1 MSVGKL
7 SFGRAAVVANLA
19 VCVSV
24 AAVGLAASGCSG
36 AASKPRLPSAL
47 VAPKLKQD
55 HHAWLDALASD
66 GPENSQ
72 EQDRAQIR
80 RIRGISAILSEPA
93 PDQKIQIN
101 TYRGQIP
108 AAPRSE
114 VSKSVAINYESIPL
128 MEEKT
133 PTSSSLGAEFK
144 LVRQDQTPKC
154 PAGMEPR
161 RKVTWQLKSSW
172 TSPMVAKI
180 DSFVLPS
187 LKLGN
192 GQYEDPQQ
200 TLETL
205 REYVGDAEWGGFTT
219 STATKDAIDY
229 SRFSGS
235 FDRLSA
241 KAKTMGSVHA
251 PALVSDTLYA
261 FRRCVSG
268 CNAPLTS
275 DQRVEEVTLIGPP
288 ALWLGSSGALAEQ
301 KLQPDQAFT
310 IVKSLVRPGGSASLQ
325 LMTWDD
331 GVRQF
336 HGGAPSANPGQ
347 QLVGKKVQDYT
358 LDIVWQ
364 SSSTPDVTLY
374 INESDATAEQLAPY
388 SPYNYYGGGYG
399 GYGEYQQPDCYPSY
413 NERGYDLY

>member
-1 MSVGKL
+1 MSLGKL
-7 SFGRAAVVANLA
+7 SLGRTAIVSCIGLGLVV
-19 VCVSV
+19 
-24 AAVGLAASGCSG
+24 SGCSS

-93 PDQKIQIN
+93 PEQKLQIN
-101 TYRGQIP
+101 TYRGQLP
-108 AAPRSE
+108 AAARSE
-114 VSKSVAINYESIPL
+114 ISKSVAINYESIPL
-128 MEEKT
+128 MEDKT
-133 PTSSSLGAEFK
+133 PTSSVAGSEFK
-144 LVRQDQTPKC
+144 LVRQDLTPKC
-154 PAGMEPR
+154 PQGMEPR
-161 RKVTWQLKSSW
+161 RKVTWQLKSGWS
-172 TSPMVAKI
+172 SPLVAKI
-180 DSFVLPS
+180 DAFVLPS

-200 TLETL
+200 QLETL
-205 REYVGDAEWGGFTT
+205 REYVGDAEWGGFLS
-219 STATKDAIDY
+219 STATKDSIDY

-235 FDRLSA
+235 FDKLNA
-241 KAKTMGSVHA
+241 KAKTMGTVKA
-251 PALVSDTLYA
+251 TALVSDTLYA

-275 DQRVEEVTLIGPP
+275 DQRVEEVTIIGPP
-288 ALWLGSSGALAEQ
+288 ALWLGSSGGLAEQ

-331 GVRQF
+331 GVRMF
-336 HGGAPSANPGQ
+336 HGGTPSMNGQ
-347 QLVGKKVQDYT
+347 ALVGKKVQDYT
-358 LDIVWQ
+358 IDVVWQ
-364 SSSTPDVTLY
+364 SNSTPDLTLY

-388 SPYNYYGGGYG
+388 TPYNYYGAGYNGGSD
-399 GYGEYQQPDCYPSY
+399 YQAPDCYPYY
-413 NERGYDLY
+413 NERGYDYY

>member
-1 MSVGKL
+1 MSLGKL
-7 SFGRAAVVANLA
+7 SFGRTVVLGSIAL
-19 VCVSV
+19 SLV
-24 AAVGLAASGCSG
+24 ATGCSS
-36 AASKPRLPSAL
+36 AATKPRLPSAL
-47 VAPKLKQD
+47 IAPKLKQD

-108 AAPRSE
+108 AASRSE
-114 VSKSVAINYESIPL
+114 VSKTVAISYESIPL

-133 PTSSSLGAEFK
+133 PTSSSVGAEFK
-144 LVRQDQTPKC
+144 LVRNDQTPKC
-154 PAGMEPR
+154 PSGMEPR
-161 RKVTWQLKSSW
+161 RKITWQLKSSW

-180 DSFVLPS
+180 DQFILPS

-205 REYVGDAEWGGFTT
+205 REYVGDAEWGGFTS
-219 STATKDAIDY
+219 STATKDSIEF

-235 FDRLSA
+235 FDKLSA
-241 KAKTMGSVHA
+241 KAKTMGTVKA
-251 PALVSDTLYA
+251 TALISDTLYA

-268 CNAPLTS
+268 CNQPLTS
-275 DQRVEEVTLIGPP
+275 DARVEEVTLIGPP
-288 ALWLGSSGALAEQ
+288 ALWLGSSGGLAEQ
-301 KLQPDQAFT
+301 RLQPDQAFT
-310 IVKSLVRPGGSASLQ
+310 IVKALVRPGGSASLQ

-336 HGGAPSANPGQ
+336 HGGTPSTNPGQ
-347 QLVGKKVQDYT
+347 ALVGKKVQDYT
-358 LDIVWQ
+358 LDVVWQ
-364 SSSTPDVTLY
+364 TASTPDLTLY

-388 SPYNYYGGGYG
+388 SPYNYYGSGYGYG
-399 GYGEYQQPDCYPSY
+399 GYNDYQAPDCYPYY

>member
-1 MSVGKL
+1 MSVRTL
-7 SFGRAAVVANLA
+7 SVGVAG
-19 VCVSV
+19 V
-24 AAVGLAASGCSG
+24 VGLAFMVTGCSSSTT
-36 AASKPRLPSAL
+36 SKPRLPSAL

-80 RIRGISAILSEPA
+80 RIRGISAILSEPE
-93 PDQKIQIN
+93 PTQKIQIN
-101 TYRGQIP
+101 TYRGSIP
-108 AAPRSE
+108 AASRSE
-114 VSKSVAINYESIPL
+114 VSKSVAIAYDSIPL
-128 MEEKT
+128 MDEKPAT
-133 PTSSSLGAEFK
+133 TSASGSEFK
-144 LVRQDQTPKC
+144 LVRQDLTPKC

-161 RKVTWQLKSSW
+161 RKITWQLKTSW
-172 TSPMVAKI
+172 SSPMVAKI
-180 DSFVLPS
+180 DSFLLPS

-205 REYVGDAEWGGFTT
+205 REYVGDAEWGGFQS
-219 STATKDAIDY
+219 STATKDSIDFV
-229 SRFSGS
+229 RFSGS
-235 FDRLSA
+235 FDRLNA
-241 KAKTMGSVHA
+241 KAKTIGTVHA
-251 PALVSDTLYA
+251 TALVSDTLYA

-268 CNAPLTS
+268 CTGPVTS
-275 DQRVEEVTLIGPP
+275 DSRVEEVTLVGPP

-310 IVKSLVRPGGSASLQ
+310 IVKATVRPGGSASLQ

-331 GVRQF
+331 GVKMF
-336 HGGAPSANPGQ
+336 HGGSMNQNPQ

-358 LDIVWQ
+358 LDVVWPTA
-364 SSSTPDVTLY
+364 SVPDITLY
-374 INESDATAEQLAPY
+374 VNESDATAEQLAPY
-388 SPYNYYGGGYG
+388 SPYNYYGSGYG
-399 GYGEYQQPDCYPSY
+399 GGYNDSQAPDCYPYY

>member
-1 MSVGKL
+1 MSLGKL
-7 SFGRAAVVANLA
+7 PLGRSAI
-19 VCVSV
+19 VSCI
-24 AAVGLAASGCSG
+24 ALGLVASGCSSSS
-36 AASKPRLPSAL
+36 SKPRLPSAL

-101 TYRGQIP
+101 TYRGQLP
-108 AAPRSE
+108 AAARSE
-114 VSKSVAINYESIPL
+114 ISKSVAINYESIPL
-128 MEEKT
+128 MEEK
-133 PTSSSLGAEFK
+133 PAQSSTAGTEFK
-144 LVRQDQTPKC
+144 LVRQDLTPKC
-154 PAGMEPR
+154 PSGMEPR
-161 RKVTWQLKSSW
+161 RKITWQLKSAW

-180 DSFVLPS
+180 DAFILPS
-187 LKLGN
+187 LKLGS

-200 TLETL
+200 TLEAL
-205 REYVGDAEWGGFTT
+205 REYVGDAEWGGF
-219 STATKDAIDY
+219 SSATATKDAIDF

-235 FDRLSA
+235 FNKLTA
-241 KAKTMGSVHA
+241 QAKTMGSVHA
-251 PALVSDTLYA
+251 TALVSDTLYA

-275 DQRVEEVTLIGPP
+275 DSRVEEITMIGPP

-310 IVKSLVRPGGSASLQ
+310 IVKAQVRPGGSASLQ
-325 LMTWDD
+325 LMTWDE

-336 HGGAPSANPGQ
+336 HGGTPSMNPGQ
-347 QLVGKKVQDYT
+347 TLVGKKVQDYT
-358 LDIVWQ
+358 LDVVWQ
-364 SSSTPDVTLY
+364 SGTTPDLTLY
-374 INESDATAEQLAPY
+374 VNESDATAEQVAPY
-388 SPYNYYGGGYG
+388 TPYNYYGSGYGYG
-399 GYGEYQQPDCYPSY
+399 GYNDYQAPDCYPYY